1 MSETSNMKEDGMSTK
16 LNPRNIGDILGET
29 FRIYGRNFSELLAIT
44 AIVLGVLGI
53 IQIIAGLGSLPVAMT
68 GEGIGA
74 LAGWITAGSIILVVA
89 NILGGIL
96 VIGALIHAVSQQYLR
111 QRISIG
117 QAYGFAWRRLLD
129 MLGAGILV
137 FLAIGG
143 IILVSVIV
151 AVFLPA
157 GWILLVVG
165 TCAVIYLMIRWIFFL
180 PAASLENLGPTAA
193 LSRSRDLVKKN
204 WWRVLG
210 ITLVV
215 VLISGAIIVIL
226 GMIPVVG
233 ALLGSIL
240 VTPIFT
246 IAGTLLY
253 YDLRVRKEG
262 YSLEVLAS
270 ELHIKIDSDVTQD
283 SED

>member
-1 MSETSNMKEDGMSTK
+1 MSTK
-16 LNPRNIGDILGET
+16 LNPRNIGGILGET

-53 IQIIAGLGSLPVAMT
+53 IQIIADFSPLPAAIT

-74 LAGWITAGSIILVVA
+74 LTGWITAGSIILLVA

-143 IILVSVIV
+143 IILVSVIM
-151 AVFLPA
+151 ALFLPA

-180 PAASLENLGPTAA
+180 PVALLENLGPTAT
-193 LSRSRDLVKKN
+193 LSRSRGLVKKN

-215 VLISGAIIVIL
+215 GLISGAIILIL
-226 GMIPVVG
+226 GRIPVVG
-233 ALLGSIL
+233 ALFGSIL

-270 ELHIKIDSDVTQD
+270 ELNIKIYSGVTQD